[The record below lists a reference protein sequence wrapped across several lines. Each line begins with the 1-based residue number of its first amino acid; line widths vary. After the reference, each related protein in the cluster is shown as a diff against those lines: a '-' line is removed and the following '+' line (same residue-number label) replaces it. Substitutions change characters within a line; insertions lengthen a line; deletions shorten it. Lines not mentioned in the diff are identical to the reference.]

1 MQVDLSTLIEV
12 SIQFKDDIDSAA
24 DYVMQNVLPDIIIP
38 DPSHPNPNDDL
49 YIHGKVRSYYFKY
62 LILLLCIEYYTKQ
75 HSLQFISFNAAYHF
89 CLTKNAKT
97 YLLDAYLSV
106 DMLDQ

>member
-24 DYVMQNVLPDIIIP
+24 DYVMQNVLPNIIP

-62 LILLLCIEYYTKQ
+62 LILLL
-75 HSLQFISFNAAYHF
+75 
-89 CLTKNAKT
+89 KNIIQNNIHYNL
-97 YLLDAYLSV
+97 YLF
-106 DMLDQ
+106 MLHITFV

>member
-24 DYVMQNVLPDIIIP
+24 DYVMQNVLPNIIP

-49 YIHGKVRSYYFKY
+49 YIHGKVRSYSFNY
-62 LILLLCIEYYTKQ
+62 LILPLKNLYKK
-75 HSLQFISFNAAYHF
+75 HS
-89 CLTKNAKT
+89 
-97 YLLDAYLSV
+97 V
-106 DMLDQ
+106 